1 MSLKKDLIKYTPR
14 AEQNEALEFIMKT
27 HSESPSTKFYLM
39 NMPVGSGKSHLAM
52 MISDWYTSKVDK
64 SAKVDIIT
72 AGKIL
77 QDQYDVTYES
87 IKNLKGK
94 ENYSCK
100 SYSTSCSNGKEFN
113 RLNKT
118 TCDFCPYDESKN
130 GYWGGKVSLTNF
142 HLYLIYAIYNQK
154 MFEQRESNVLIVDE
168 CHEFD
173 DVMSDFIT
181 IKITESLV
189 KRLKFTNEYQIVKA
203 LSKVKSI
210 ENYIEF
216 LKYFNNEIKTTIA
229 TIDGSMV
236 PNRDIT
242 SDKRD
247 LKIST
252 LTNSPNKDVKMM
264 QIISDLKQYLIKI
277 DIFLKEYDA
286 NPDNWVLESNY
297 NEKTKQ
303 KELSLEPIWAYD
315 YLDKYVWSNY
325 DVVILMS
332 GTILDK
338 KLFSELNG
346 LDPDRSVYY
355 SVDSPFEQ
363 ENRKVYYMPLGK
375 MSFTKKEETFKN
387 YVPYLHK
394 ILKKYEMQKGIIH
407 TNSFELSEW
416 IKRDVEN
423 SRLLFHDS
431 STRDEMLK
439 LHMDSKDPFVFV
451 SPSVATGVSFDHEKS
466 RFQVISKIPYP
477 SLNSQKNKLRQKN
490 NPEWYSWKT
499 VAGLLQMC
507 GRSIRSKTDWA
518 DTIILDGSFSD
529 LLRFSSNYF
538 PKWFLDSINKVDVNV
553 KKKSSV

>member
-1 MSLKKDLIKYTPR
+1 MSIKKDLIKYTPR
-14 AEQNEALEFIMKT
+14 EEQNDALDFIINSHK
-27 HSESPSTKFYLM
+27 ENPKNKFYLL
-39 NMPVGSGKSHLAM
+39 NMPVGVGKSHLAV
-52 MISDWYTSKVDK
+52 MISDWYASKVDK

-87 IKNLKGK
+87 IRNLKGK

-100 SYSTSCSNGKEFN
+100 SYSTSCASGKEFN

-118 TCDFCPYDESKN
+118 TCDLCPYDESKN
-130 GYWGGKVSLTNF
+130 GYLGGKVSLTNF
-142 HLYLIYAIYNQK
+142 HLYLTYAIYNKK
-154 MFEQRESNVLIVDE
+154 MLDQRESNVLIVDE
-168 CHEFD
+168 CHELD
-173 DVMSDFIT
+173 SVMSDFIS
-181 IKITESLV
+181 IKITETII
-189 KRLKFTNEYQIVKA
+189 KRLKFTNEYEIIRA
-203 LSKVKSI
+203 LSKVKNI
-210 ENYIEF
+210 EDYVNF
-216 LKYFNNEIKTTIA
+216 LKYFLVEISTTIA

-236 PNRDIT
+236 GGRDVQ

-252 LTNSPNKDVKMM
+252 ITGGSNKDVKMM
-264 QIISDLKQYLIKI
+264 QIISDLKQYLQKI
-277 DIFLKEYDA
+277 DIFLKEYDE
-286 NPDNWVLESNY
+286 NPMNWVLESNY

-325 DVVILMS
+325 DMVILMS

-338 KLFSELNG
+338 HLFCELNG
-346 LDPDRSVYY
+346 LGEESTTYY
-355 SVDSPFEQ
+355 SVTSPFPI

-387 YVPYLHK
+387 YVPYFHK

-407 TNSFELSEW
+407 TNSFELADW

-423 SRLLFHDS
+423 SRLMFHDS
-431 STRDEMLK
+431 STRDDMLR
-439 LHMDSKDPFVFV
+439 LHMESKDPMVFV
-451 SPSVATGVSFDHEKS
+451 SPSVGTGVSFDHEKS
-466 RFQVISKIPYP
+466 RFQVIAKIPYP

-490 NPEWYSWKT
+490 NPEWYAWKT
-499 VAGLLQMC
+499 VSGLLQMC
-507 GRSIRSKTDWA
+507 GRSIRSKTDYA

-529 LLRFSSNYF
+529 ILRYSSKYL
-538 PKWFLDSINKVDVNV
+538 PDWFQESIQKVEA
-553 KKKSSV
+553 KKTA